1 MQPSRNFD
9 DLKFSSIHRRI
20 LLWGSGGPFL
30 DGYVL
35 VMIGVALEQLTP
47 ALKLDADWIG
57 LLGAGTLAGLFVGT
71 SLFGYISDKVGRRKI
86 FLIDII
92 AIGVIS
98 VATMFVSSPVELLVM
113 RVLIGIVIGADYP
126 IATSMITEFSSTRQR
141 AFSISFIAAM
151 WYVGATC
158 ADLVGY
164 WLYDVEGGWRWMLGS
179 AAIPCLLILI
189 GRFELPESP
198 RWLLRKGRVKECEEM
213 MIKLF
218 GEPVAFDEEQ
228 PQQTRF
234 RDLFNRRHFPFVLF
248 VAAIWTCQVIPM
260 FAIYTFGPQIVG
272 LLGLGVGKNA
282 ALGNVVI
289 SLFFM
294 LGCIPPMLWLN
305 TAGRRPLLIGS
316 FAMMTLVLVVLLGRY
331 VTRPALRFVARSGLR
346 EVFSAVA
353 LFLVFGFGLLLEE
366 VGLSMAMGAF
376 LAGVL
381 LASSEYRHALESD
394 IEPFKGLLLG
404 LFFIGVGM
412 SIDFGTLLENP
423 LRIVI
428 LLLGFLIIKIAM
440 LWLIARPLQ
449 VPNKQRRWF
458 AVLLGQGSEFAF
470 VVFGAAQMANVL
482 EPEWA
487 KSLTLAVALSMAA
500 TPILLVILNRLEQSS
515 TEEARE
521 ADEIDE
527 EQPRVIIAGFGRFGQ
542 ITGRLLLSSG
552 VKMVVLDHDP
562 DHIETLRKFG
572 MKVFYGDATR
582 MDLLESAGAA
592 KAEVLINAIDDPQ
605 TNLQLTEM
613 VKEHFPHLQIIAR
626 ARDVDHYIRL
636 RQAGVEKP
644 ERETFEGALKT
655 GRLALESL
663 GLGPYEARERA
674 DVFRRFNIQMVEEMA
689 MVENDTK
696 ARAAVY
702 KRTSAMLS
710 EIITEDREHLSLI
723 QRHGW
728 QGTEEGKHTGN
739 MADEPETK
747 PSS

>member
-1 MQPSRNFD
+1 MDSHTLIQ
-9 DLKFSSIHRRI
+9 
-20 LLWGSGGPFL
+20 
-30 DGYVL
+30 
-35 VMIGVALEQLTP
+35 AL
-47 ALKLDADWIG
+47 I
-57 LLGAGTLAGLFVGT
+57 
-71 SLFGYISDKVGRRKI
+71 Y
-86 FLIDII
+86 
-92 AIGVIS
+92 
-98 VATMFVSSPVELLVM
+98 
-113 RVLIGIVIGADYP
+113 
-126 IATSMITEFSSTRQR
+126 
-141 AFSISFIAAM
+141 
-151 WYVGATC
+151 
-158 ADLVGY
+158 
-164 WLYDVEGGWRWMLGS
+164 LGS
-179 AAIPCLLILI
+179 AALIVPIAVRLGLGSVLGYLI
-189 GRFELPESP
+189 AGCIIGPWGLRLVTDAESILHFAEIGVVLMLFIIGLELDPQ
-198 RWLLRKGRVKECEEM
+198 RLWKLRAAV
-213 MIKLF
+213 F
-218 GEPVAFDEEQ
+218 GGGALQ
-228 PQQTRF
+228 M
-234 RDLFNRRHFPFVLF
+234 
-248 VAAIWTCQVIPM
+248 VIC
-260 FAIYTFGPQIVG
+260 GG
-272 LLGLGVGKNA
+272 LLGLFCMLLGLRWQVAELIGMTLALSSTAIAMQAMNERNLMVTQMGRSAFAVLLFQDIA
-282 ALGNVVI
+282 A
-289 SLFFM
+289 
-294 LGCIPPMLWLN
+294 IPLVAMI
-305 TAGRRPLLIGS
+305 PLLAAS
-316 FAMMTLVLVVLLGRY
+316 
-331 VTRPALRFVARSGLR
+331 
-346 EVFSAVA
+346 SA
-353 LFLVFGFGLLLEE
+353 
-366 VGLSMAMGAF
+366 STTMGAF

-412 SIDFGTLLENP
+412 SIDFGTLIENP

>member
-1 MQPSRNFD
+1 MDSHTLIQ
-9 DLKFSSIHRRI
+9 
-20 LLWGSGGPFL
+20 
-30 DGYVL
+30 
-35 VMIGVALEQLTP
+35 AL
-47 ALKLDADWIG
+47 I
-57 LLGAGTLAGLFVGT
+57 
-71 SLFGYISDKVGRRKI
+71 Y
-86 FLIDII
+86 
-92 AIGVIS
+92 
-98 VATMFVSSPVELLVM
+98 
-113 RVLIGIVIGADYP
+113 
-126 IATSMITEFSSTRQR
+126 
-141 AFSISFIAAM
+141 
-151 WYVGATC
+151 
-158 ADLVGY
+158 
-164 WLYDVEGGWRWMLGS
+164 LGS
-179 AAIPCLLILI
+179 AALIVPIAVRLGLGSVLGYLI
-189 GRFELPESP
+189 AGCIIGPWGLRLVTDAESILHFAEIGVVLMLFIIGLELDPQ
-198 RWLLRKGRVKECEEM
+198 RLWKLRAAV
-213 MIKLF
+213 F
-218 GEPVAFDEEQ
+218 GGGALQ
-228 PQQTRF
+228 M
-234 RDLFNRRHFPFVLF
+234 
-248 VAAIWTCQVIPM
+248 VIC
-260 FAIYTFGPQIVG
+260 GG
-272 LLGLGVGKNA
+272 LLGLFCMLLGLRWQVAELIGMTLALSSTAIAMQAMNERNLMVTQMGRSAFAVLLFQDIA
-282 ALGNVVI
+282 A
-289 SLFFM
+289 
-294 LGCIPPMLWLN
+294 IPLVAMI
-305 TAGRRPLLIGS
+305 PLLAASSASTTMGAFVLS
-316 FAMMTLVLVVLLGRY
+316 ALKVAGALALVVLLGRY

-353 LFLVFGFGLLLEE
+353 LFLVFGF
-366 VGLSMAMGAF
+366 
-376 LAGVL
+376 
-381 LASSEYRHALESD
+381 
-394 IEPFKGLLLG
+394 GLLLG

-470 VVFGAAQMANVL
+470 VVFGAAQMVNVL